1 MSSTEQVR
9 GVTPLTAG
17 SGPAPRP
24 PARVPAMPARS
35 EITALHLDLPLSP
48 HPSSAP
54 SLRLQVR
61 GEQVEGCRGEEKPWG
76 MAHGE
81 AGRGSWNSEAT

>member
-1 MSSTEQVR
+1 
-9 GVTPLTAG
+9 
-17 SGPAPRP
+17 
-24 PARVPAMPARS
+24 MPARS
-35 EITALHLDLPLSP
+35 EITALHLALPLSP

-61 GEQVEGCRGEEKPWG
+61 GEQVEGCREEKSWG

-81 AGRGSWNSEAT
+81 AELGSWNSEATSSL

>member
-1 MSSTEQVR
+1 
-9 GVTPLTAG
+9 
-17 SGPAPRP
+17 
-24 PARVPAMPARS
+24 MPARS
-35 EITALHLDLPLSP
+35 EITALHLASPLSP

-81 AGRGSWNSEAT
+81 AELGSWNSEATPSL

>member
-17 SGPAPRP
+17 GGPAPRLP
-24 PARVPAMPARS
+24 RVPVMPARS

-61 GEQVEGCRGEEKPWG
+61 GEQVEGCRGKEKPWG
-76 MAHGE
+76 MAHKE
-81 AGRGSWNSEAT
+81 AGLGSWNSEAT